1 MAKAKTKNKDTGKAP
16 ASPPAEKHSY
26 RACYKRFAPE
36 ALALPDREV
45 ELCRADVRIAF
56 ANVKQGVAATCADPA
71 RVRRALP
78 ELPLDE
84 VLALPDLGRALV
96 FASTRV
102 TARPASNRE
111 IEAKLKA
118 VAELREPMLSLAETL
133 ARRGLLPRDVVAE
146 IRAGS
151 GKYDMAS
158 DGMALAHLY
167 DEHAEALRGKHPFTR
182 EEFDLLREASEW
194 LLDNLTPD
202 GARRPAAKQ
211 RGEAEAMR
219 DRLWTLLVRR
229 HAHLR
234 KIGYYFFGDAFE
246 DVTPKL
252 QSRVVKAAGKQEDDE
267 EEVGE
272 EEADEEEAGAE
283 EVDEEEADEEEV
295 DEEPAAASP

>member
-1 MAKAKTKNKDTGKAP
+1 M
-16 ASPPAEKHSY
+16 
-26 RACYKRFAPE
+26 
-36 ALALPDREV
+36 
-45 ELCRADVRIAF
+45 
-56 ANVKQGVAATCADPA
+56 KQGVAAACADPA

-78 ELPLDE
+78 ELPLDD
-84 VLALPDLGRALV
+84 VLALPDLCRALV

-102 TARPASNRE
+102 TARPASSRE
-111 IEAKLKA
+111 VEAKLKV

-167 DEHAEALRGKHPFTR
+167 DEHADALRGKHPFTR
-182 EEFDLLREASEW
+182 EELDQLREASEW

-229 HAHLR
+229 HADLR
-234 KIGYYFFGDAFE
+234 KIGYYLDGDAFE

-252 QSRVVKAAGKQEDDE
+252 QSRVVKAAATEEADE
-267 EEVGE
+267 EEADE
-272 EEADEEEAGAE
+272 EEADEEEAG
-283 EVDEEEADEEEV
+283 EEEADEQ
-295 DEEPAAASP
+295 PAEASP

>member
-1 MAKAKTKNKDTGKAP
+1 MAKAKTNNKDTGKAL
-16 ASPPAEKHSY
+16 ASPPTGKHSY

-36 ALALPDREV
+36 ALALPDRDV

-56 ANVKQGVAATCADPA
+56 ANVKQGVAAACADPA

-78 ELPLDE
+78 ELPLDD
-84 VLALPDLGRALV
+84 VLSLPDLGRALV

-102 TARPASNRE
+102 TARPASSRE
-111 IEAKLKA
+111 VEAKLKV

-167 DEHAEALRGKHPFTR
+167 EEHADALRGKHPFTR
-182 EEFDLLREASEW
+182 EEFELLREASEW

-229 HAHLR
+229 HADLR
-234 KIGYYFFGDAFE
+234 KIGYYLHGDAFE

-252 QSRVVKAAGKQEDDE
+252 QSRVVKAAAT
-267 EEVGE
+267 EEV
-272 EEADEEEAGAE
+272 DEE
-283 EVDEEEADEEEV
+283 EVDEEEADEDEAGEEEA
-295 DEEPAAASP
+295 DEEPAEASP

>member
-1 MAKAKTKNKDTGKAP
+1 MAKAKTNNKDMGKAP
-16 ASPPAEKHSY
+16 ASPPTGKHSY

-56 ANVKQGVAATCADPA
+56 ANVKQGVEAACADPA
-71 RVRRALP
+71 RVRKALP
-78 ELPLDE
+78 ELPLDD

-102 TARPASNRE
+102 TARPASSRE
-111 IEAKLKA
+111 IEAKLKI

-167 DEHAEALRGKHPFTR
+167 EEHADALRGKHPFTR
-182 EEFDLLREASEW
+182 EEFDQLREASEW

-202 GARRPAAKQ
+202 GARRPATKQ

-229 HAHLR
+229 HADLR
-234 KIGYYFFGDAFE
+234 KIGYYFHGDAFE

-252 QSRVVKAAGKQEDDE
+252 QSRVVKAA
-267 EEVGE
+267 V
-272 EEADEEEAGAE
+272 
-283 EVDEEEADEEEV
+283 EEADEEEV
-295 DEEPAAASP
+295 DEDGGDEEEVDQEEEVDEEPEEASP

>member
-1 MAKAKTKNKDTGKAP
+1 MAKAKTNNKDMGKAP
-16 ASPPAEKHSY
+16 ASPPTGKHSY

-56 ANVKQGVAATCADPA
+56 ANVKQGVDAACADPA
-71 RVRRALP
+71 RVRKAMP

-102 TARPASNRE
+102 TARPASSRE
-111 IEAKLKA
+111 IEAKLKI

-167 DEHAEALRGKHPFTR
+167 EEHADALRGKHPFTR

-202 GARRPAAKQ
+202 GARRPATKQ

-229 HAHLR
+229 HAELR
-234 KIGYYFFGDAFE
+234 KIGYYFHGDAFE

-252 QSRVVKAAGKQEDDE
+252 QSRVVKAA
-267 EEVGE
+267 V
-272 EEADEEEAGAE
+272 EEADEED
-283 EVDEEEADEEEV
+283 VDEEEADEEEEEEAG
-295 DEEPAAASP
+295 EEPEGASP

>member
-1 MAKAKTKNKDTGKAP
+1 MAKAKTNNKDTGKAP
-16 ASPPAEKHSY
+16 ASPPTGNHSY

-56 ANVKQGVAATCADPA
+56 ANVKQGVEAACADPA
-71 RVRRALP
+71 RVRKALP
-78 ELPLDE
+78 ELPLDD

-102 TARPASNRE
+102 TARPASSRE
-111 IEAKLKA
+111 IEAKLKI

-133 ARRGLLPRDVVAE
+133 ARRGLLPREVVAE

-167 DEHAEALRGKHPFTR
+167 EEHADALRGKHPFTR
-182 EEFDLLREASEW
+182 EEFDQLREASEW

-202 GARRPAAKQ
+202 GARRPATKQ

-229 HAHLR
+229 HADLR
-234 KIGYYFFGDAFE
+234 KIGYYFHGDAFE

-252 QSRVVKAAGKQEDDE
+252 QSRVIKAA
-267 EEVGE
+267 V
-272 EEADEEEAGAE
+272 
-283 EVDEEEADEEEV
+283 EEADEEEV
-295 DEEPAAASP
+295 DEDGGDEEVDQEEEVDEEPEEASP

>member
-1 MAKAKTKNKDTGKAP
+1 MAKAKTNNKDTGKAP
-16 ASPPAEKHSY
+16 ASPPTGKHSY

-36 ALALPDREV
+36 ALALPDKEV

-56 ANVKQGVAATCADPA
+56 ANVKQGVEAACADPA
-71 RVRRALP
+71 RVRKALP

-102 TARPASNRE
+102 TARPASSRE
-111 IEAKLKA
+111 IEVKLKL

-133 ARRGLLPRDVVAE
+133 ARRGLLPREVVAE

-167 DEHAEALRGKHPFTR
+167 EEHAEALRGKHPFTR
-182 EEFDLLREASEW
+182 EEFDQLREASEW

-202 GARRPAAKQ
+202 GARRPATKQ
-211 RGEAEAMR
+211 RGDAEAMR
-219 DRLWTLLVRR
+219 DRLWTLLIRR
-229 HAHLR
+229 HADLR
-234 KIGYYFFGDAFE
+234 KIGYYFHGDAFE
-246 DVTPKL
+246 DITPKL
-252 QSRVVKAAGKQEDDE
+252 QSRVVKAA
-267 EEVGE
+267 V
-272 EEADEEEAGAE
+272 E
-283 EVDEEEADEEEV
+283 EVDEEDVDADGGDEEEV
-295 DEEPAAASP
+295 DEEPEEASP